1 MACASTIWTT
11 IYAWQMNE
19 ILPFDMGVAIAPER
33 AADTGWRASTTPLTD
48 KKV

>member
-19 ILPFDMGVAIAPER
+19 ILPFDMALPSRLSAQ
-33 AADTGWRASTTPLTD
+33 ADTGWRASTTPLTD